1 MTVAS
6 TLLRLDLLQQDDKT
20 TCICINLQIIRPH
33 VWQYKAPAAGAGA
46 GAAAWRK
53 GRVDMLD
60 EEITGT
66 RGGIDR
72 LQSGLGD

>member
-6 TLLRLDLLQQDDKT
+6 RLLRLDLLQQDDKT

-46 GAAAWRK
+46 AAWRK

-60 EEITGT
+60 EEVAGT
-66 RGGIDR
+66 KGGIDR